1 MALPERREPLPSL
14 FFGAVLMKLLLY
26 MALVTT
32 MAAADYSVVISKKTP
47 FPALSSQQIRDI
59 YLQKR
64 HSVGDK
70 NAIAVNILGHD
81 DVREIF
87 ETKVLGMDRNRLST
101 YWIKQHFQGVT
112 PPLTQPSFESVKTFV
127 LNVEGAIGY
136 LPSEMVDSQLK
147 VVYEF

>member
-1 MALPERREPLPSL
+1 
-14 FFGAVLMKLLLY
+14 MKAILL
-26 MALVTT
+26 MALVAT
-32 MAAADYSVVISKKTP
+32 MAAADYSVVISKKTA
-47 FPALSSQQIRDI
+47 FSALSMQQIRDI

-81 DVREIF
+81 EVREIF
-87 ETKVLGMDRNRLST
+87 ETKVLGMDRNRLNT

-112 PPLTQPSFESVKTFV
+112 PPLTQPSFESVKTFIV
-127 LNVEGAIGY
+127 NVEGAIGY
-136 LPSEMVDSQLK
+136 LPSDMVDSQLK

>member
-1 MALPERREPLPSL
+1 MKTLVL
-14 FFGAVLMKLLLY
+14 AVL
-26 MALVTT
+26 ATAI
-32 MAAADYSVVISKKTP
+32 AAADYSVVVSKKAP
-47 FPALSSQQIRDI
+47 FSALSSQQIRDI

-70 NAIAVNILGHD
+70 NVIAVNILGHD
-81 DVREIF
+81 EVREIF
-87 ETKVLGMDRNRLST
+87 ETKILGMDRNRLNN

-112 PPLTQPSFESVKTFV
+112 PPLTQSSFESVKTFI
-127 LNVEGAIGY
+127 LNVEGSIGY